1 MQGWRIEDSMAD
13 SGMKGK
19 RELIKLHGEE
29 LIWLWHGKRD
39 GGTEAG
45 KPAHALV
52 HLGQNRILNPDSS
65 VSLLISLSTY

>member
-1 MQGWRIEDSMAD
+1 MAD
-13 SGMKGK
+13 CGMKGK

-29 LIWLWHGKRD
+29 LIWLWHGEGI

-52 HLGQNRILNPDSS
+52 QRGQNRISNPDSS
-65 VSLLISLSTY
+65 ISLLISLAASWSLFTLSN